1 MKIIFSDYDGTI
13 KTFLNNPNI
22 FEKITFE
29 KNLKS
34 INNFLRN
41 DNKFVITTG
50 RSTSSILEEIKRY
63 KINFSYLTT
72 YDGRVTFDNNLDL
85 LDAKKISKEVL
96 LELKKIIENEK
107 IVKRATIY
115 DEYGKIDEINDVVL
129 MSIKPKSINELQK
142 NLKSMFEYE
151 NSISIIPNFLYNEI
165 VVAPKSNKVD
175 GARFLIEKNNWNI
188 KDVCSVGDSKNDLEL
203 LTEYDGYRM
212 LFSHNCLLMPIENV
226 TTSVHKLIKKID

>member
-96 LELKKIIENEK
+96 LKLKKIIENEN
-107 IVKRATIY
+107 IVKRAAIY
-115 DEYGKIDEINDVVL
+115 DEYGKIDEINEVVL

-142 NLKSMFEYE
+142 NLRSMFEYE

>member
-96 LELKKIIENEK
+96 LELKKIIENEN
-107 IVKRATIY
+107 IVKRAAIY
-115 DEYGKIDEINDVVL
+115 DEYGKIDEINEVVL

-142 NLKSMFEYE
+142 NLRSMFEYE

-212 LFSHNCLLMPIENV
+212 LFSHNCLLLPVENV

>member
-22 FEKITFE
+22 FERIKFE

-34 INNFLRN
+34 INNFLSN

-50 RSTSSILEEIKRY
+50 RSTNSILEEIKRY

-115 DEYGKIDEINDVVL
+115 DEYGKIDEINEVVL

-151 NSISIIPNFLYNEI
+151 NSISIIPNFLHNEI
-165 VVAPKSNKVD
+165 VIAPKSNKVD

>member
-107 IVKRATIY
+107 IIKRATIY
-115 DEYGKIDEINDVVL
+115 DEYGKIDEINEVVL

-142 NLKSMFEYE
+142 NLRSMFEYE

>member
-115 DEYGKIDEINDVVL
+115 DEYGKIDEINEVVL

-142 NLKSMFEYE
+142 NLRSMFEYE

-226 TTSVHKLIKKID
+226 TTSVHKLIKKIN

>member
-22 FEKITFE
+22 FERITFE

-50 RSTSSILEEIKRY
+50 SSTSSILEEIKRY

-115 DEYGKIDEINDVVL
+115 DEYGKIDEINEVVL

-151 NSISIIPNFLYNEI
+151 NSISIIPNFLHNEI

-226 TTSVHKLIKKID
+226 TTSVHKLIKKIN

>member
-13 KTFLNNPNI
+13 KPFFNNPNI
-22 FEKITFE
+22 FEKITFK
-29 KNLKS
+29 KNLS
-34 INNFLRN
+34 TINKFI
-41 DNKFVITTG
+41 DNGNQFVITTG
-50 RSTSSILEEIKRY
+50 RSTNSILEEIKRY
-63 KINFSYLTT
+63 KINFSYLST
-72 YDGRVTFDNNLDL
+72 YDGRVTFDNNLNL
-85 LDAKKISKEVL
+85 LNSKKISKEVL

-115 DEYGKIDEINDVVL
+115 DEYGKIYEINEVVL
-129 MSIKPKSINELQK
+129 MSIKPKSINELQRI
-142 NLKSMFEYE
+142 LKSLFEYE
-151 NSISIIPNFLYNEI
+151 NSISIIPNFLHKEI

-212 LFSHNCLLMPIENV
+212 LFSHNCLLMPVENV

>member
-22 FEKITFE
+22 FERIKFE

-34 INNFLRN
+34 INNFLSN

-115 DEYGKIDEINDVVL
+115 DEYGKIDEINEVVL

-151 NSISIIPNFLYNEI
+151 NSISIIPNFLHNEI
-165 VVAPKSNKVD
+165 VIAPKSNKVD

>member
-22 FEKITFE
+22 FERITFE

-34 INNFLRN
+34 INNFLN
-41 DNKFVITTG
+41 KDNKFVITTG

-115 DEYGKIDEINDVVL
+115 DEYGKIDEINEVVL

-151 NSISIIPNFLYNEI
+151 NSISIIPNFLHNEI
-165 VVAPKSNKVD
+165 VIAPKSNKVD

>member
-22 FEKITFE
+22 FERITFE

-115 DEYGKIDEINDVVL
+115 DEYGKIDEINEVVL

-142 NLKSMFEYE
+142 NLRSMFEYE

-226 TTSVHKLIKKID
+226 TTSVHKLIKKIN